1 MRGNHS
7 EAQGFATVDEIFKEA
22 KEPVINR
29 SMDRA
34 KPLRWAILLQLSK
47 PVKDSVH
54 EDEIGIS
61 GIDAGRENGVEAKMA
76 KPEIAQAAETVGKY
90 PKEKGEEMGRGQA
103 RNAMPE
109 DVLVRSC
116 RVIVERSYSQICD
129 AL

>member
-1 MRGNHS
+1 M
-7 EAQGFATVDEIFKEA
+7 K
-22 KEPVINR
+22 
-29 SMDRA
+29 DR
-34 KPLRWAILLQLSK
+34 
-47 PVKDSVH
+47 VNENEV
-54 EDEIGIS
+54 GVS
-61 GIDAGRENGVEAKMA
+61 GIDSGRKDGVELETI
-76 KPEIAQAAETVGKY
+76 KPTIAQAAETVGKY